1 MKILVF
7 GMSSLRGGVESFIHS
22 YTSNFSE
29 AVQIDYIAPLESIP
43 YEEEFKKRGSK
54 VFHIPSRRS
63 NLKKHK
69 ELLNKIFEEN
79 NYDVVWS
86 NLVTLSSVEFL
97 EIAHKHNVP
106 VRIVHSHNNQ
116 NMGNAISKIMHKL
129 NSYKLGAIAT
139 DYWACSQDAAQWM
152 FNGVKTQTT
161 PMVVNNAIKVEDFIY
176 NENTRKSIRDEFN
189 INESTLLIGNVGRL
203 HFQKNQMFLL
213 EIFSEMHKTN
223 SDTKLMIVG
232 SGDLLEKLKNK
243 ARELNIQNSVIFTGQ
258 RDDIPQLMSAF
269 DGFVLPS
276 VFEGLGIVLVEA
288 QAAGLPCFTSEG
300 VVPQEANISPL
311 LSYISLKK
319 SAKEWA
325 ETILANIPVKRKD
338 MTDTIVK
345 REFEIKAEAKK
356 IENILSDKANK

>member
-1 MKILVF
+1 
-7 GMSSLRGGVESFIHS
+7 
-22 YTSNFSE
+22 
-29 AVQIDYIAPLESIP
+29 
-43 YEEEFKKRGSK
+43 
-54 VFHIPSRRS
+54 
-63 NLKKHK
+63 
-69 ELLNKIFEEN
+69 
-79 NYDVVWS
+79 
-86 NLVTLSSVEFL
+86 
-97 EIAHKHNVP
+97 
-106 VRIVHSHNNQ
+106 
-116 NMGNAISKIMHKL
+116 
-129 NSYKLGAIAT
+129 
-139 DYWACSQDAAQWM
+139 
-152 FNGVKTQTT
+152 
-161 PMVVNNAIKVEDFIY
+161 MVVNNAIKVEDFIY

-338 MTDTIVK
+338 MTDTSVK

-356 IENILSDKANK
+356 IENI